1 MSWPWPFKRKQS
13 TDVFRYSVVLPY
25 ETIPANTML
34 YRAAP
39 TVEEQPTPRECKDTF
54 KVGVYFSMN
63 HPYLAETMIAEK
75 QFDMPIAMYKTTRAF
90 RVVVGKYTIPGLRPE
105 LRTERCRA
113 SRDCEIHTDRS
124 PKGYRVIR
132 QMHGKNEVL
141 NEDEIHP
148 DLRPKV
154 ELQNEAH
161 VDHEVLPFLDATVK
175 PEAPFAELFLT
186 AKELRHVKYLG
197 CYFRTQQEVAQLWY
211 S

>member
-1 MSWPWPFKRKQS
+1 MSWSWPFQRKQTP
-13 TDVFRYSVVLPY
+13 TDGFRYSVRLPY

-54 KVGVYFSMN
+54 KVGVYFSMH

-75 QFDMPIAMYKTTRAF
+75 QFDMPIAMYKTTAPL
-90 RVVVGKYTIPGLRPE
+90 RVVVGKYTIPC
-105 LRTERCRA
+105 RTTREA
-113 SRDCEIHTDRS
+113 D
-124 PKGYRVIR
+124 RVIR
-132 QMHGKNEVL
+132 QMRGDTNVIL
-141 NEDEIHP
+141 NED
-148 DLRPKV
+148 

-161 VDHEVLPFLDATVK
+161 VDHDVLPFLDATVK

-211 S
+211 P

>member
-1 MSWPWPFKRKQS
+1 MSWPWPFKRKQTTES
-13 TDVFRYSVVLPY
+13 DVFRYSVILPY

-75 QFDMPIAMYKTTRAF
+75 QFDMPIAMYKTTKAF
-90 RVVVGKYTIPGLRPE
+90 RVVVGKYTIP
-105 LRTERCRA
+105 CRA
-113 SRDCEIHTDRS
+113 SREAD
-124 PKGYRVIR
+124 RVIR
-132 QMHGKNEVL
+132 QMRGDTNVIL
-141 NEDEIHP
+141 NED
-148 DLRPKV
+148 

-161 VDHEVLPFLDATVK
+161 VDHDVLPFLDATVK

-211 S
+211 P

>member
-1 MSWPWPFKRKQS
+1 MSWSWPFQRKTA
-13 TDVFRYSVVLPY
+13 TDTDGFRYSVRLPY

-75 QFDMPIAMYKTTRAF
+75 QFDMPIAMYKTTKAF
-90 RVVVGKYTIPGLRPE
+90 RVVVGKYTIP
-105 LRTERCRA
+105 CRA
-113 SRDCEIHTDRS
+113 SRDCD
-124 PKGYRVIR
+124 RVIR
-132 QMHGKNEVL
+132 QMRGKNEVL

-211 S
+211 P

>member
-1 MSWPWPFKRKQS
+1 MSWPWPFKRKQTPTAAGHSPS
-13 TDVFRYSVVLPY
+13 TESDVFRYSVILPY

-75 QFDMPIAMYKTTRAF
+75 QFDMPIAMYKTTKAF
-90 RVVVGKYTIPGLRPE
+90 RVVVGKYTIP
-105 LRTERCRA
+105 CRA
-113 SRDCEIHTDRS
+113 SRDCD
-124 PKGYRVIR
+124 RVIR

-141 NEDEIHP
+141 NED
-148 DLRPKV
+148 

-186 AKELRHVKYLG
+186 ANELRHVKYLG

-211 S
+211 P

>member
-1 MSWPWPFKRKQS
+1 MSWSWPFQRKQT
-13 TDVFRYSVVLPY
+13 TDGFRYSVRLPY

-54 KVGVYFSMN
+54 KVGVYFSMK

-75 QFDMPIAMYKTTRAF
+75 QFDMPIAMYKTTKAF
-90 RVVVGKYTIPGLRPE
+90 RVVVGKYTIP
-105 LRTERCRA
+105 CRA
-113 SRDCEIHTDRS
+113 TREADS
-124 PKGYRVIR
+124 VIR
-132 QMHGKNEVL
+132 QMRGDTNVIL
-141 NEDEIHP
+141 NED
-148 DLRPKV
+148 

-161 VDHEVLPFLDATVK
+161 VDHDVLPFLDATVK

-186 AKELRHVKYLG
+186 ANELRHVKYLG

-211 S
+211 P

>member
-13 TDVFRYSVVLPY
+13 DVFRYSVVLPY

-75 QFDMPIAMYKTTRAF
+75 QFDMPIAMYKTTKAF
-90 RVVVGKYTIPGLRPE
+90 RVVVGKYTIP
-105 LRTERCRA
+105 CRA

-124 PKGYRVIR
+124 PKGDRVIR

-141 NEDEIHP
+141 NEH
-148 DLRPKV
+148 

-186 AKELRHVKYLG
+186 ANELRHVKYLG

-211 S
+211 P

>member
-1 MSWPWPFKRKQS
+1 MSWSWPFQRKQRQTP
-13 TDVFRYSVVLPY
+13 TDGFRYSVRLPY

-75 QFDMPIAMYKTTRAF
+75 QFDMPIAMYKTTKAF
-90 RVVVGKYTIPGLRPE
+90 RVVVGKYTIP
-105 LRTERCRA
+105 CRA
-113 SRDCEIHTDRS
+113 SREAD
-124 PKGYRVIR
+124 RVIR
-132 QMHGKNEVL
+132 QMRGDTNVIL
-141 NEDEIHP
+141 NED
-148 DLRPKV
+148 

-161 VDHEVLPFLDATVK
+161 VDHDVLPFLDATVK

-186 AKELRHVKYLG
+186 ANELRHVKYLG

-211 S
+211 P

>member
-1 MSWPWPFKRKQS
+1 MSWPWPFQRKQRQTP
-13 TDVFRYSVVLPY
+13 TDGFRYSVRLPY

-75 QFDMPIAMYKTTRAF
+75 QFDMPIAMYKTTKAF
-90 RVVVGKYTIPGLRPE
+90 RVVVGKYTIP
-105 LRTERCRA
+105 CRA
-113 SRDCEIHTDRS
+113 SRDCD
-124 PKGYRVIR
+124 RVIR
-132 QMHGKNEVL
+132 QMRGKNEVL
-141 NEDEIHP
+141 NED
-148 DLRPKV
+148 

-186 AKELRHVKYLG
+186 ANELRHVKYLG

-211 S
+211 P

>member
-1 MSWPWPFKRKQS
+1 MSWSWPFQRKQTP
-13 TDVFRYSVVLPY
+13 TDGFRYSVRLPY

-75 QFDMPIAMYKTTRAF
+75 QFDMPIAMYKTTKAF
-90 RVVVGKYTIPGLRPE
+90 RVVVGKYTIP
-105 LRTERCRA
+105 CRA
-113 SRDCEIHTDRS
+113 SREAD
-124 PKGYRVIR
+124 RVIR
-132 QMHGKNEVL
+132 QMRGDTNMIL
-141 NEDEIHP
+141 NEDELA
-148 DLRPKV
+148 LRAQTRMG
-154 ELQNEAH
+154 LQNEAH
-161 VDHEVLPFLDATVK
+161 VDHDVLPFLDATVK

-186 AKELRHVKYLG
+186 ANELRHVKYLG

-211 S
+211 P

>member
-1 MSWPWPFKRKQS
+1 MSWSWPFQRKQS
-13 TDVFRYSVVLPY
+13 TETHTGLRTESDGFRYSVRLPY

-75 QFDMPIAMYKTTRAF
+75 QFDMPIAMYKTTKAF
-90 RVVVGKYTIPGLRPE
+90 RVVVGKYTIP
-105 LRTERCRA
+105 CRA
-113 SRDCEIHTDRS
+113 SREAD
-124 PKGYRVIR
+124 RVIR
-132 QMHGKNEVL
+132 QMRGDTNVIL
-141 NEDEIHP
+141 NED
-148 DLRPKV
+148 

-161 VDHEVLPFLDATVK
+161 VDHDVLPFLDATVK

-186 AKELRHVKYLG
+186 ANELRHVKYLG

-211 S
+211 P

>member
-1 MSWPWPFKRKQS
+1 MSWPWPFNRKQS
-13 TDVFRYSVVLPY
+13 TESDVFRYSVRLPY

-75 QFDMPIAMYKTTRAF
+75 QFDMPIAMYKTTKAF
-90 RVVVGKYTIPGLRPE
+90 RVVVGKYTIP
-105 LRTERCRA
+105 CRA
-113 SRDCEIHTDRS
+113 SREAD
-124 PKGYRVIR
+124 RVIR
-132 QMHGKNEVL
+132 QMRGDTNVIL
-141 NEDEIHP
+141 NED
-148 DLRPKV
+148 

-186 AKELRHVKYLG
+186 ANELRHVKYLG

-211 S
+211 P

>member
-1 MSWPWPFKRKQS
+1 MSWPWPFKRKQTPTAGPLAKLGEPGQS
-13 TDVFRYSVVLPY
+13 PSDVFRYSVVLPY

-75 QFDMPIAMYKTTRAF
+75 QFDMPIAMYKTTKPF
-90 RVVVGKYTIPGLRPE
+90 RVVVGKYTIP
-105 LRTERCRA
+105 CRA
-113 SRDCEIHTDRS
+113 SRDCD
-124 PKGYRVIR
+124 RVIR
-132 QMHGKNEVL
+132 KMRGKNEVL
-141 NEDEIHP
+141 NED
-148 DLRPKV
+148 

-186 AKELRHVKYLG
+186 ANELRHVKYLG

-211 S
+211 P

>member
-1 MSWPWPFKRKQS
+1 
-13 TDVFRYSVVLPY
+13 
-25 ETIPANTML
+25 ML

-75 QFDMPIAMYKTTRAF
+75 QFDMPIAMYKTTKAF
-90 RVVVGKYTIPGLRPE
+90 RVVVGKYTIP
-105 LRTERCRA
+105 CRA

-132 QMHGKNEVL
+132 QMRGKNEVL

-186 AKELRHVKYLG
+186 ANELRHVKYLG

-211 S
+211 P

>member
-13 TDVFRYSVVLPY
+13 SDVFRYSVVLPY

-54 KVGVYFSMN
+54 KTGVYFSMH

-75 QFDMPIAMYKTTRAF
+75 QFDMPIAMYKTTKAF
-90 RVVVGKYTIPGLRPE
+90 RVVVGKYTIP
-105 LRTERCRA
+105 CRA
-113 SRDCEIHTDRS
+113 SREAD
-124 PKGYRVIR
+124 RVIR
-132 QMHGKNEVL
+132 QMRGDTNVIL
-141 NEDEIHP
+141 NED
-148 DLRPKV
+148 

-161 VDHEVLPFLDATVK
+161 VDHDVLPFLDATVK

-186 AKELRHVKYLG
+186 AKELQHVKYLG

>member
-1 MSWPWPFKRKQS
+1 MSWSWPFQRKQS
-13 TDVFRYSVVLPY
+13 PKPTDGFRYSVRLPY

-75 QFDMPIAMYKTTRAF
+75 QFDMPIAMYKTTKAF
-90 RVVVGKYTIPGLRPE
+90 RVVVGKYTIP
-105 LRTERCRA
+105 CRA
-113 SRDCEIHTDRS
+113 SREAD
-124 PKGYRVIR
+124 RVIR
-132 QMHGKNEVL
+132 QMRGDTNVIL
-141 NEDEIHP
+141 NEDELA
-148 DLRPKV
+148 LRAQTRMG
-154 ELQNEAH
+154 LQNEAH
-161 VDHEVLPFLDATVK
+161 VDHDVLPFLDATVK

-186 AKELRHVKYLG
+186 ANELRHVKYLG

-211 S
+211 P